1 MTVIKLV
8 VSVVGDSDK
17 VSRVC
22 CCDIKL
28 DGIKLVVS
36 VVGDSDKVV
45 VSVVG
50 DSDKVS
56 RVCCW

>member
-8 VSVVGDSDK
+8 VSVVGDGDK

-22 CCDIKL
+22 CD
-28 DGIKLVVS
+28 V
-36 VVGDSDKVV
+36 
-45 VSVVG
+45 